1 MSTSSTSP
9 TSINLA
15 VLRGTVSNDPVH
27 RQLPAGDL
35 VVQFDVVIV
44 RSDGGPKVSVPVS
57 WPNPPS
63 ADLRALET
71 GLEVLVIG
79 AVQRRF
85 FRAGGLTQSRTEVVA
100 ERVVPARRTRTVS
113 SLLADAAGSIR

>member
-1 MSTSSTSP
+1 MSTSS

>member
-1 MSTSSTSP
+1 MSTSP
-9 TSINLA
+9 TSVNLA

-44 RSDGGPKVSVPVS
+44 RSGGGPKVSVPVS

-63 ADLRALET
+63 ADLRALGTE
-71 GLEVLVIG
+71 LDVLVIG

-113 SLLADAAGSIR
+113 SLLAGAAATLTVAP